1 MLHRLIAVL
10 SLAIAA
16 LASSSAH
23 AIVVTLDDSSLTV
36 VRPLSGSTV
45 VDFTGLVT
53 ISPGYAAAGGAL
65 SSLWTA
71 GGYYG
76 GGDVID
82 STFPSFTHNL
92 SGILFSVTVSALD
105 GLGLY
110 AFDLYGGPTYVNFA
124 ECQIGGGS
132 CNNFSVNYSL
142 NVVEAAVPEP
152 ASGALLAAGLIGLG
166 FFRRKKA

>member
-10 SLAIAA
+10 SLAIVA
-16 LASSSAH
+16 LASSGAH

-53 ISPGYAAAGGAL
+53 ISQGYAAAGGVL

-71 GGYYG
+71 GGSNS
-76 GGDVID
+76 GDMID
-82 STFPSFTHNL
+82 SAFPSFTHNL

-110 AFDLYGGPTYVNFA
+110 AFDYYGGPAFVSFG

-142 NVVEAAVPEP
+142 DVVEAAVPEP